1 MALVLAWGTEKHNIH
16 SLELPLIKHVEGPD
30 TIRYDKFDWITTTS
44 PEAAAVFLQGW
55 KAAGSPKVR
64 VALVGAVTARVFD
77 EVSQSDDQSLEVAFS
92 PSKAMGKVLAS
103 ELPRSNENRCKVLYP
118 ASAKAGHEIQDG
130 LSERGFD
137 VMRLNTYTTVPVEDV
152 EPLTLNLAISAPVVA
167 VASPSALRAWL
178 NLVSKVDSWNNSV
191 ACIGETTA
199 SVAKKLG
206 LKSIYYPRTPGLE
219 GWVESILEALR
230 VYIYRQSKMRRTLA
244 NLPVLTRGQP
254 PSPSAIALARPT
266 HTPPHRIL
274 PPAATLRNPLD
285 PSTGSQRRVAA
296 AGKRATGAAA
306 TVWAGAVAALEGLS
320 RIRGCCA
327 PLRPRSRAGPRSA
340 LGPSPSVLPVRRRPA
355 LWSATQ
361 APPSMLIGVGLK
373 YALKPGG
380 LVQLLVV
387 LRMTVGWISTYMFWV
402 ANKDMTYAQQLR
414 EKSWRACEA
423 ELQALLEQ
431 VEQKK
436 QITLLSATPCSSTCV

>member
-1 MALVLAWGTEKHNIH
+1 MAFSSSLGPFLPPSGTFRAHPTRRLQAGAPGRLAASSPPPPDVVVTRERGKNAKLIAALEKHNIH

-30 TIRYDKFDWITTTS
+30 TDRLSDVLRNDKFDWITITS

-64 VALVGAVTARVFD
+64 VAVVGEGTARVFD

-178 NLVSKVDSWNNSV
+178 NLVSKVDNWNNSV

-199 SVAKKLG
+199 SAAKKLG
-206 LKSIYYPRTPGLE
+206 LESIYYPTTPGLE

-230 VYIYRQSKMRRTLA
+230 VYRQPK
-244 NLPVLTRGQP
+244 
-254 PSPSAIALARPT
+254 
-266 HTPPHRIL
+266 
-274 PPAATLRNPLD
+274 
-285 PSTGSQRRVAA
+285 
-296 AGKRATGAAA
+296 
-306 TVWAGAVAALEGLS
+306 E
-320 RIRGCCA
+320 A
-327 PLRPRSRAGPRSA
+327 P
-340 LGPSPSVLPVRRRPA
+340 
-355 LWSATQ
+355 
-361 APPSMLIGVGLK
+361 K
-373 YALKPGG
+373 
-380 LVQLLVV
+380 
-387 LRMTVGWISTYMFWV
+387 
-402 ANKDMTYAQQLR
+402 
-414 EKSWRACEA
+414 C
-423 ELQALLEQ
+423 
-431 VEQKK
+431 
-436 QITLLSATPCSSTCV
+436 